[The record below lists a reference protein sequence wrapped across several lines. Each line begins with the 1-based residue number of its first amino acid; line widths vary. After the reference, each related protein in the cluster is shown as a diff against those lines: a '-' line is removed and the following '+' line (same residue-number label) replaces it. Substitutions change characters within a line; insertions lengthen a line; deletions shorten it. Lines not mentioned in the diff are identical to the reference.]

1 MSARVRTDLSTNSA
15 FVADSLPRLARK
27 RSALLA
33 LVLLAACSAPAP
45 TPEPTPEP
53 LTITGTFTLR
63 APGSIRTAQAGPGA
77 KIHDC
82 AGRDGYSDID
92 EGLGVT
98 VRDEDGTT
106 IGSSRLTQ
114 EGLEEVGDENR
125 CHFTFA
131 VQVTPASF
139 YAIEVGDR
147 GEITYSHADMEAAG
161 WQVELSLGD

>member
-1 MSARVRTDLSTNSA
+1 LTV
-15 FVADSLPRLARK
+15 ARK

-114 EGLEEVGDENR
+114 QGLEEVGDEDR
-125 CHFTFA
+125 CHFTFT
-131 VQVTPASF
+131 VEVTPAEF
-139 YAIEVGDR
+139 YTIEVGER
-147 GEITYSHADMEAAG
+147 GQVTYSHAEIEDAQ
-161 WQVELSLGD
+161 WQVEFSLGN